1 MIVHVFS
8 FFVRVFRA
16 NMSLFCT
23 KIFLRYKRKRSLKST
38 SSTVSKL
45 NKEVIRD
52 VRVDTVSYN
61 NLMCVR
67 YCESDERKQWTE
79 LPRWVPVP
87 ASVPV
92 PVPVRVPSPA
102 SEARAGGRPRLAEL
116 GRPPSA
122 PAAAPTRL
130 PSNSMYD
137 THTNCRLS
145 DGQPFHCLIVGYNT
159 TRVVA
164 IAWRSP
170 WHVAGARWRDVG
182 WRCGGG
188 AVAAHSRRLMA
199 DAAPCTV
206 HPAELPGTLLRQGR
220 QGRPSGVLARI
231 CHGSEMFVSTT

>member
-1 MIVHVFS
+1 MKVTEERGGVNFLGGSQFLHPFLS
-8 FFVRVFRA
+8 RSASRVRP
-16 NMSLFCT
+16 
-23 KIFLRYKRKRSLKST
+23 LRR
-38 SSTVSKL
+38 
-45 NKEVIRD
+45 E
-52 VRVDTVSYN
+52 
-61 NLMCVR
+61 
-67 YCESDERKQWTE
+67 Q
-79 LPRWVPVP
+79 
-87 ASVPV
+87 
-92 PVPVRVPSPA
+92 
-102 SEARAGGRPRLAEL
+102 GGRPRLAEL
-116 GRPPSA
+116 GRPLCA

-188 AVAAHSRRLMA
+188 AVAALSRRLMA

-206 HPAELPGTLLRQGR
+206 QPAELPGTLLRQGR
-220 QGRPSGVLARI
+220 QGRTPGVLARI